1 MLLALQ
7 CHERGIVPAE
17 WGGEN
22 EFVDVSAKAGTNL
35 DTLLETLGLVADLQ
49 ELRAD
54 PQASARGV
62 TIEAHLDKGRGPI
75 ATVLVQRGT
84 LRVGDAVICG
94 TAFARVRAMFDEHMQ
109 PVKEAP
115 PAKPVQV
122 LGWSHVPE
130 AGDDFRV
137 VSDEREARHIA
148 QEREARVRAADTAAS
163 RPGASL
169 ADLLMRAREGEL
181 PVLNLVIK
189 ADVQGSLEA
198 IVDALDKLPQD
209 EVRVNVI
216 HRGAG
221 GITENDVMLA
231 AASDAIVVGFNV
243 RPDPNARD
251 LAEKDGVD
259 LRLYRVIYQ
268 VLDDIRDALSGLL
281 APEEREAELGRAEV
295 RAIFRT
301 PRGVIAGCMV
311 THGSITRNSTAR
323 LVRDGVIVY
332 TGKVGSLRR
341 FKDDVREV
349 NEGFECGIGLE
360 NFQDVHEGDVIE
372 TYEVRE
378 IARTLG

>member
-1 MLLALQ
+1 
-7 CHERGIVPAE
+7 
-17 WGGEN
+17 
-22 EFVDVSAKAGTNL
+22 
-35 DTLLETLGLVADLQ
+35 
-49 ELRAD
+49 
-54 PQASARGV
+54 
-62 TIEAHLDKGRGPI
+62 
-75 ATVLVQRGT
+75 
-84 LRVGDAVICG
+84 
-94 TAFARVRAMFDEHMQ
+94 MQ

-163 RPGASL
+163 RPAASL